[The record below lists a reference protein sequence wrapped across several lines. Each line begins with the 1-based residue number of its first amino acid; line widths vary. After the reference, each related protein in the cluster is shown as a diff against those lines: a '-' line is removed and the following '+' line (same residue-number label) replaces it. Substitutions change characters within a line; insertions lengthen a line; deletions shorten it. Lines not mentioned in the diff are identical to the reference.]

1 MTKKQFFR
9 YYTCLTKGIFTWITA
24 AASIVFGKTAVGTDS
39 IFVPAPTEYLSYL
52 AAAVIVYLAGAILC
66 TTVVRDT

>member
-24 AASIVFGKTAVGTDS
+24 AASIVFGTTAVGTDS
-39 IFVPAPTEYLSYL
+39 IFVPAPTAYLSYL

>member
-9 YYTCLTKGIFTWITA
+9 YYTCPTKGIFTWITA

-39 IFVPAPTEYLSYL
+39 IFVPAPTAYLSYL